1 MKANSEFHI
10 KDLGEQVEMTTV
22 LFTGLIE
29 GIRHLE
35 REGYEILTDQ
45 CMVRGTLYIIPARKP
60 NDESEIVKMCNEMS
74 ESIEEVTTQERT
86 LDSLTKKDEL
96 LEYAS
101 DMGYEIPGDLKLP
114 SQIKKYIKE
123 HYEE

>member
-29 GIRHLE
+29 GIRYLE

-60 NDESEIVKMCNEMS
+60 NEKSEIVKMCNEMS

-96 LEYAS
+96 LEYAA